1 MVKFMTKI
9 DHVFSFKFLF
19 LALLVM
25 YLAGSAMMLKSADIF
40 LYLLFLMSLFKLKY
54 MPEHFKKVPVFQ
66 FFTIVPFLIFLFVL
80 ISTAFSQPISL
91 LFSFQFEVFRNLL
104 LLPIIFNALL
114 SIKISQKELVLII
127 ILVGSYTFFYA
138 IAVFWQGSVR
148 SSGLLTGA
156 IQRGNLAVIY
166 AVLALILMY
175 FSHYRWQKIVAF
187 MIFVSGIVLSMQTGS
202 KGGWL
207 ALVISFSTLFI
218 LFLLYDRRQLMLLCL
233 KIIALATLLFL
244 LWDFLPVEGRI
255 ESAFKGLIGY
265 FSDDKFIDGSVGA
278 RLEIWKVTLLAI
290 QDFNWFTLLF
300 GQGFLSF
307 MGHFEQA
314 QLSGVTS
321 LSLLAVHPHN
331 DFLKIVFEFGVLG
344 LILFSALFIY
354 PMFLLLKEMKG
365 QANFYHALM
374 GILLIEM
381 LLEFMLTDSAVF
393 TKQLLY
399 TYLFLIFI
407 LLISFRSQHDRSSVC
422 HKSSNIKPL

>member
-1 MVKFMTKI
+1 MRDI
-9 DHVFSFKFLF
+9 YSASSFKLLF
-19 LALLVM
+19 LALLIM
-25 YLAGSAMMLKSADIF
+25 YLAGSAMMLKSADTF
-40 LYLLFLMSLFKLKY
+40 FYLLFLMSLFKVKSI
-54 MPEHFKKVPVFQ
+54 PEHFKEVPVFR
-66 FFTIVPFLIFLFVL
+66 FFVVVPLLMFLFVL
-80 ISTAFSQPISL
+80 ISTVLSQPFSL
-91 LFSFQFEVFRNLL
+91 IFSFQFEVFRNLL
-104 LLPIIFNALL
+104 FLPIIFNALL
-114 SIKISQKELVLII
+114 TVRITQKELILII
-127 ILVGSYTFFYA
+127 LLIGSYTFFYT

-175 FSHYRWQKIVAF
+175 FSHYRWQKIAAF
-187 MIFVSGIVLSMQTGS
+187 IIFISGIVLSMQTGS

-207 ALVISFSTLFI
+207 ALVISFSTLFV
-218 LFLLYDRRQLMLLCL
+218 LFLLYDRRQLLFLCF
-233 KIIALATLLFL
+233 KVFALALVLFL
-244 LWDFLPVEGRI
+244 LWEFLPVQGRI
-255 ESAFKGLIGY
+255 ESAFKGLIDY
-265 FSDDKFIDGSVGA
+265 FSENGFIDGSVGA

-307 MGHFEQA
+307 MAHFEQA
-314 QLSGVTS
+314 QLAGVTS

-331 DFLKIVFEFGVLG
+331 DFLKLLFEFGIFG
-344 LILFSALFIY
+344 LILFSAIFIY
-354 PMFLLLKEMKG
+354 PMFLLLKEIKG
-365 QANFYHALM
+365 QANFYHVLA

-407 LLISFRSQHDRSSVC
+407 LLISFRNQHESPYLG
-422 HKSSNIKPL
+422 HKKSNTKL